1 MARVLVLGHY
11 MDRPLILEVVHLDL
25 LVHLN
30 THLHP
35 LGLELDQVGLST
47 FL

>member
-1 MARVLVLGHY
+1 MSGHF
-11 MDRPLILEVVHLDL
+11 MDRPLKLEVVHLDL

-30 THLHP
+30 NHLYP
-35 LGLELDQVGLST
+35 LDLELDQVGLST